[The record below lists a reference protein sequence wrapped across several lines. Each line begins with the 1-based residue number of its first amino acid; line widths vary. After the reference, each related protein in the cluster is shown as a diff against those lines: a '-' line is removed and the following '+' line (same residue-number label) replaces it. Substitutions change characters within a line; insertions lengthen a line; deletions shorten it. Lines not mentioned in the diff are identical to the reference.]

1 MQRNILRWT
10 IPFIMGLGVL
20 GSCENPNTEEENTE
34 ETESTFCLEEPFRS
48 KVQINELK
56 KVPVTDN
63 LHFTGAI
70 HYAEDDLIVYKS
82 LLEGTVT
89 HVHFELGDKVNKG
102 QKLATIHSAELNQ
115 LQKEKSQLESELALN
130 EEELKISQEMLEDG
144 LASRIE
150 VQKLENE
157 IKKAKSALQSLA
169 SELSMYSSTDQQGVF
184 EIRSPKSGFIVQKG
198 LNPGTNISALD
209 DALFSI
215 SSLEKVWVLVDIHAR
230 DIPNVKRGAKA
241 VVQTTSYPGR
251 LFEGQIDQVSQ
262 VLDEEDK
269 VLKAR
274 VFLKNTDLLLKPGM
288 HAEAWVQKES
298 ELEEAVA
305 IPNANIIYHNK
316 KQYCLIYHDD
326 CHIEMREIDHF
337 AINDEFSYVK
347 AGFEE
352 GEKIVASHELLIFEE
367 VNKK

>member
-1 MQRNILRWT
+1 MQRNIVRWT
-10 IPFIMGLGVL
+10 IPFMMGLGVL
-20 GSCENPNTEEENTE
+20 GSCENPHAEEENSE
-34 ETESTFCLEEPFRS
+34 KVEHTFCLEEPFRS
-48 KVQINELK
+48 KVQINELRK
-56 KVPVTDN
+56 IPVTDN

-70 HYAEDDLIVYKS
+70 HYAEDDLLVYKS

-102 QKLATIHSAELNQ
+102 QKMATIYSAELNQ
-115 LQKEKSQLESELALN
+115 LQKEKSQLESELTLKK
-130 EEELKISQEMLEDG
+130 EEFIISQELLEDG
-144 LASRIE
+144 LAARMD
-150 VQKLENE
+150 VQKLANKIE
-157 IKKAKSALQSLA
+157 KAESALRSLV
-169 SELSMYSSTDQQGVF
+169 SELSMYSSTDQPGFF

-198 LNPGTNISALD
+198 VNPGANISALE

-215 SSLEKVWVLVDIHAR
+215 SSLGKVWVLVDIHAR

-251 LFEGQIDQVSQ
+251 VFEGQIDQVSQ

-274 VFLKNTDLLLKPGM
+274 VFLKNADLLLKPGM

-298 ELEEAVA
+298 ELQEAVA

-316 KQYCLIYHDD
+316 KQYCLIYYDD
-326 CHIEMREIDHF
+326 CHIEIREIDHF
-337 AINDEFSYVK
+337 AINEEFSYVK
-347 AGFEE
+347 TGFKE